1 VKTEHSSTDP
11 GVVRGKDALEQE
23 QPIYQIRV
31 KGHLGDHW
39 ADWFEG
45 LTISQE
51 KDGSTLLTGPM
62 ADQAALHGL
71 LARIRDLCLPL
82 LAVNR
87 VAQPPGDSS
96 QVAEEEQRFELDD
109 QLCLRHGEET

>member
-1 VKTEHSSTDP
+1 MKAEHSSTDP
-11 GVVRGKDALEQE
+11 GVARGKDATEPE

-71 LARIRDLCLPL
+71 LVKVGNLCLPL

-87 VAQPPGDSS
+87 IALPSGDSS
-96 QVAEEEQRFELDD
+96 QSAEVEQQHESGKD
-109 QLCLRHGEET
+109 

>member
-1 VKTEHSSTDP
+1 VKAGRRSTDTD
-11 GVVRGKDALEQE
+11 RAKKKDPTAVEP
-23 QPIYQIRV
+23 PIYQIRV

-39 ADWFEG
+39 AARFEG

-51 KDGSTLLTGPM
+51 RDGSTLLTGPM

-71 LARIRDLCLPL
+71 LIRIRDLCLPL

-87 VAQPPGDSS
+87 VALPSGFSS
-96 QVAEEEQRFELDD
+96 QVATEEE
-109 QLCLRHGEET
+109 